1 MRRLDKT
8 RLFERAIAA
17 LLSKPTVR
25 AAARETGVSVRTLER
40 WMKEPAF
47 DALYRSTKGAL
58 IRSATSRLTAN
69 ANDAAM
75 VLKKIFS
82 DKEATP
88 AARVT
93 AAATT
98 IRLSLDAYELEE
110 LEQRIGA
117 LERQSDAL

>member
-1 MRRLDKT
+1 
-8 RLFERAIAA
+8 
-17 LLSKPTVR
+17 
-25 AAARETGVSVRTLER
+25 
-40 WMKEPAF
+40 MKEPAF
-47 DALYRSTKGAL
+47 DALYRAAKGAL
-58 IRSATSRLTAN
+58 IRSATSGLTAN